1 MNKITSKPADYHLWR
16 IDNIKHKND
25 VWSKDFNAVLDRK
38 GITWKFRSKVVP
50 SFSCKWDP
58 LFRCKVSPWS

>member
-1 MNKITSKPADYHLWR
+1 MSELSISALRELMDRTQAPYKIVRRD
-16 IDNIKHKND
+16 
-25 VWSKDFNAVLDRK
+25 AVEYVGRLDD
-38 GITWKFRSKVVP
+38 WKFRRKVVP